1 MAEESFARIETKYM
15 LNMAQEHYIEDEL
28 RRQGFVWMDF
38 GDPTVQ
44 SLYYDS
50 PDYQLIRTS
59 LERPVYK
66 EKLRLRAYGKPGK
79 VTMSFI
85 EVKKKYKGV
94 VYKRRVA
101 QPLGQAYMSLNSGHV
116 GAEGGQVGQEAEWMV
131 HRYALQPKA
140 VITYDRDA
148 WFSKCWP
155 DVRITFDRNL
165 SFRQSNLSLTSN
177 DANFALT
184 LPTQRL
190 MEIKTGGTYPLW
202 LTRLL
207 TAAGAKRIHF
217 SKYGLAYMKYIQ
229 PENLEVRYA

>member
-1 MAEESFARIETKYM
+1 MAEESFARVETKYM
-15 LNMAQEHYIEDEL
+15 LTVAQERFIEDAL
-28 RRQGFVWMDF
+28 QKYGFRWMDF

-44 SLYYDS
+44 SLYYDT

-59 LERPVYK
+59 LDRPMYK
-66 EKLRLRAYGKPGK
+66 EKLRLRAYGKPEK

-101 QPLGQAYMSLNSGHV
+101 QPLEMAYTGLNSGCV
-116 GAEGGQVGQEAEWMV
+116 SQEGGQVGQEAEWMV
-131 HRYALQPKA
+131 RRYALQPKA

-148 WFSKCWP
+148 WFSDRWP

-165 SFRQSNLSLTSN
+165 SFRQSDFSLTSREPN
-177 DANFALT
+177 AALT
-184 LPTQRL
+184 LPPQRL

-207 TAAGAKRIHF
+207 QAAHAERIHF
-217 SKYGLAYMKYIQ
+217 SKYGLAYLKYIR
-229 PENLEVRYA
+229 PRNLEVRYA